1 MRRGILAN
9 DGEGLRLRHRSI
21 EQHEADDRDGLKDQF
36 LAALDGRNWQ
46 EREAA
51 IVAFARWLG
60 FRRTGQKIEEAA
72 ASLINGLLREGK
84 LEKDGSRVRRKG

>member
-1 MRRGILAN
+1 MH
-9 DGEGLRLRHRSI
+9 LRYRTI
-21 EQHEADDRDGLKDQF
+21 EQFEADDRDTLKDQF

-60 FRRTGQKIEEAA
+60 FRRTGPKIEEAA
-72 ASLINGLLREGK
+72 ASLINGLLREGRM
-84 LEKDGSRVRRKG
+84 EKDGSRIRRNG